1 MDVTGAML
9 GNLRAVPW
17 LAETE
22 PRGGEL
28 GGVVVEGEKGEIRM
42 VPKGSK
48 TEGVIGTVSMVI
60 MDEAAIVEFL

>member
-17 LAETE
+17 FAEME
-22 PRGGEL
+22 PRGGEE
-28 GGVVVEGEKGEIRM
+28 GGVVVVEGSGEVRM

-48 TEGVIGTVSMVI
+48 AEGVRGVALMV
-60 MDEAAIVEFL
+60 MLDEGAIVEIL